1 MNRCSSFPNSLISI
15 HAPPRGA
22 TRTSRRRK
30 PEKHFNSR
38 PSARGDTS
46 PDTTTGRDNHISI
59 HAPPRGAT
67 LQARRASGGL
77 SHFNSR
83 PSARGDEKEA
93 EQPFLDFISIHAP
106 PRGATV
112 LFSLNHS
119 SIKFQ
124 FTPLREGRPDLRRNQ
139 RGDGDFNSRP
149 SARGDR
155 RGNEH
160 LDSNQYFNSRPSARG
175 DLVLPVL
182 PCKFG
187 NFNSRPS
194 ARGDIKNCHT
204 APAIKFQFTPLR
216 EGRRARR
223 CPARLH
229 PLDFN
234 SRPSARGDRRSAAA
248 SNDCHAISIHAPPR
262 WATCGAPDTV
272 TFRFISIHAP
282 PRGATTK
289 TPAGALARRISIHA
303 PPRGATGQL
312 GEKNQND

>member
-77 SHFNSR
+77 SH
-83 PSARGDEKEA
+83 
-93 EQPFLDFISIHAP
+93 
-106 PRGATV
+106 
-112 LFSLNHS
+112 
-119 SIKFQ
+119 
-124 FTPLREGRPDLRRNQ
+124 
-139 RGDGDFNSRP
+139 
-149 SARGDR
+149 
-155 RGNEH
+155 
-160 LDSNQYFNSRPSARG
+160 
-175 DLVLPVL
+175 
-182 PCKFG
+182 
-187 NFNSRPS
+187 FNSRPS